1 VTLLQFFIIALMG
14 MYQQARGQVVGFG
27 GTKYICMGEI
37 LLLLLQGKTKYKHD
51 KCHCGSP
58 VVQFNL

>member
-37 LLLLLQGKTKYKHD
+37 LLLLLQGKNK
-51 KCHCGSP
+51 
-58 VVQFNL
+58 V